1 MLAHVSLDEPVARLG
16 GTGPD
21 AEHTRARLLVAPGP
35 GVNYLPA
42 TALPGR
48 GGVGRYGEVQV
59 KDRELGALPFATNPK
74 LVEPLPAIDP
84 L

>member
-1 MLAHVSLDEPVARLG
+1 MAPPS
-16 GTGPD
+16 PD
-21 AEHTRARLLVAPGP
+21 AEHTRARRLVAPGP